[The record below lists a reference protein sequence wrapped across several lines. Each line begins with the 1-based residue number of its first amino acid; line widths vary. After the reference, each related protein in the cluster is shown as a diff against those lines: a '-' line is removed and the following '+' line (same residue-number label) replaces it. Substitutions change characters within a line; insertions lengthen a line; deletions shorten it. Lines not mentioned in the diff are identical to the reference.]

1 MARVRLTSPAQTDLN
16 AIWLYLAKDSIAA
29 ADRVI
34 DRIYESAGTFASHPN
49 AGTPADRFKAGLR
62 CFAVGRIVVFY
73 EPTEDGLL
81 IIRVLH
87 GARNLDDLFK

>member
-16 AIWLYLAKDSIAA
+16 SIWLHIAKDSIAA

-34 DRIYESAGTFASHPN
+34 DRIYDAAETFASHPN
-49 AGTPADRFKAGLR
+49 AGTPADRFKVGLR

-81 IIRVLH
+81 VIRVLH
-87 GARNLDDLFK
+87 GARNLDDLFR